1 LSIAWV
7 RVVLFHQGKV
17 QGNIKQGN
25 IKENAMIRAK
35 TRNLLA
41 GVAAATVILAMGF
54 AYAQQGPRGKTSY
67 MPVDI
72 SEPFSAIFA
81 RLSAQKADVT
91 REHMTLLN
99 ERYDL
104 SNRPAAGVT
113 MDRTK
118 PVQDGVRV
126 KLPAGKT
133 WDALANMSPEQIRDQ
148 NLFPKGF
155 YPLPHPKHQEGGMVF
170 PHFVIDEIKRQEARD
185 LTRFD
190 VDYDVPDNFLPE
202 FPPAIY
208 LNQRTDLGDVSQG
221 KLVTLENYYEL
232 FNGILTPKQLEG
244 LRLLVTPFPQQ
255 QFNQTEDR
263 RTELPSR
270 GVTCFD
276 CHSNGHTNKA
286 THLAPDARPQESR
299 HRIDTP
305 TLRGVQIQRLFGSQR
320 ALKTIEDFT
329 QFEQAGAYF
338 DGDHVIAAKKGMNP
352 LDRLTQVN
360 LMAEFQEELGFPPAP
375 KLDVFGKLDPSK
387 ATQAELRGQEIFFG
401 KGQCG
406 ACHAAPYYTDNLMHD
421 LKTERFFKPEMINGI
436 NEVGDG
442 AVKTFP
448 LRGIKDSPPYLH
460 DGRLL
465 TLDDTVEFFNL
476 VLSTKLNGE
485 EKHDLVAFLRTL

>member
-1 LSIAWV
+1 VRLINWV
-7 RVVLFHQGKV
+7 
-17 QGNIKQGN
+17 
-25 IKENAMIRAK
+25 KEKSMIPINNRK
-35 TRNLLA
+35 LA
-41 GVAAATVILAMGF
+41 AAAATAAVITALGSAF
-54 AYAQQGPRGKTSY
+54 AQQGPRGKSSY

-72 SEPFSAIFA
+72 TEPFSSIFA
-81 RLSAQKADVT
+81 RLSAQKPEVT
-91 REHMTLLN
+91 REHTALLN

-118 PVQDGVRV
+118 PVQEGVRV
-126 KLPAGKT
+126 KLPAGNS
-133 WDALANMSPEQIRDQ
+133 WESLAVMTPEQIREY

-155 YPLPHPKHQEGGMVF
+155 YPLPHPKHVEGGFVL
-170 PHFVIDEIKRQEARD
+170 PHFLIEEIKRQEGRD

-190 VDYDVPDNFLPE
+190 VEYDIPDHFLPE
-202 FPPAIY
+202 FPPAMY

-221 KLVTLENYYEL
+221 KLVTIENYFEL
-232 FNGILTPKQLEG
+232 FNGILPPKQIEG
-244 LRLLVTPFPQQ
+244 LRLLVTAFPAQ

-263 RTELPSR
+263 RTEMPSR
-270 GVTCFD
+270 GATCFD

-299 HRIDTP
+299 HRVVTP

-320 ALKTIEDFT
+320 ALKTVEDFT

-338 DGDHVIAAKKGMNP
+338 DGDHVIAAKKGLNP
-352 LDRLTQVN
+352 LDRINQVD

-375 KLDVFGKLDPSK
+375 KLDVFGKLDPTK
-387 ATQAELRGQEIFFG
+387 ATPAELRGQDVFFG

-421 LKTERFFKPEMINGI
+421 LKTERFFKPTMINGM

-448 LRGIKDSPPYLH
+448 LRGIKDSPPYMH

-476 VLSTKLNGE
+476 VLGTKLTSE
-485 EKHDLVAFLRTL
+485 EKHDLIAFLRTL

>member
-1 LSIAWV
+1 
-7 RVVLFHQGKV
+7 
-17 QGNIKQGN
+17 
-25 IKENAMIRAK
+25 
-35 TRNLLA
+35 
-41 GVAAATVILAMGF
+41 
-54 AYAQQGPRGKTSY
+54 
-67 MPVDI
+67 
-72 SEPFSAIFA
+72 
-81 RLSAQKADVT
+81 
-91 REHMTLLN
+91 
-99 ERYDL
+99 
-104 SNRPAAGVT
+104 
-113 MDRTK
+113 
-118 PVQDGVRV
+118 
-126 KLPAGKT
+126 
-133 WDALANMSPEQIRDQ
+133 MSPEQIRDQ
-148 NLFPKGF
+148 NVFPKGF
-155 YPLPHPKHQEGGMVF
+155 YPLPHPKHQEGGFVF

-190 VDYDVPDNFLPE
+190 VEYDIPDHFLPE
-202 FPPAIY
+202 FPPAMY

-221 KLVTLENYYEL
+221 KLVTIENYYEL

-263 RTELPSR
+263 RSELPSR
-270 GVTCFD
+270 GATCFD
-276 CHSNGHTNKA
+276 CHSNGHANKA
-286 THLAPDARPQESR
+286 AHLAPDARPQESR
-299 HRIDTP
+299 HRIVTP

-320 ALKTIEDFT
+320 ALKTVEDFT

-360 LMAEFQEELGFPPAP
+360 LMAELQEELGFPPAP
-375 KLDVFGKLDPSK
+375 KLDVFGRLDPSK
-387 ATQAELRGQEIFFG
+387 AMPAELHGQEIFFG

-421 LKTERFFKPEMINGI
+421 LRTERFFKPEMINGL

-476 VLSTKLNGE
+476 VLGTKLTGE
-485 EKHDLVAFLRTL
+485 EKRDLVAFLRTL